1 MNEVEILE
9 RSRLVSLA
17 QAMLDGQLSFFEG
30 AVQMLAIKNRLD
42 GIADR
47 DPDFDAFVAIQSET
61 DHLPLQA
68 QWSLWA
74 PTALA
79 KLEPEFR
86 RTEEWAKSFAPQA
99 CRNLI
104 ARFAAGQS

>member
-1 MNEVEILE
+1 MNEGEILE

-17 QAMLDGQLSFFEG
+17 QAMLDGKLSFFEG
-30 AVQMLAIKNRLD
+30 AVQVLAIKNRM
-42 GIADR
+42 GRIAGG

-74 PTALA
+74 PEALA
-79 KLEPEFR
+79 RLEPEFK
-86 RTEEWAKSFAPQA
+86 RTEEWARAFAPQA
-99 CRNLI
+99 CRKLI
-104 ARFAAGQS
+104 ARFSSL